1 VENAYSHYWLQ
12 TSFEE
17 RELLKI
23 VSKLYPFGMQLISY
37 WTIIA
42 EVVHFCAEIMKK
54 VRANLYLPQDLKERI
69 QAKAKQDKRTLASC
83 VEILLERGLEQ
94 EENATDKP

>member
-1 VENAYSHYWLQ
+1 
-12 TSFEE
+12 
-17 RELLKI
+17 
-23 VSKLYPFGMQLISY
+23 
-37 WTIIA
+37 
-42 EVVHFCAEIMKK
+42 MKK

-83 VEILLERGLEQ
+83 VEILLERALEQ